1 MENFPSLVRGI
12 DIKAQEA
19 KRVQTIWTQRGSR
32 QDTSSKMP
40 KIKDK
45 ERILKAAG
53 VKQFATYMGAT
64 VRLSADLSTE
74 IW

>member
-53 VKQFATYMGAT
+53 VKQFAPYTGAT

-74 IW
+74 IL